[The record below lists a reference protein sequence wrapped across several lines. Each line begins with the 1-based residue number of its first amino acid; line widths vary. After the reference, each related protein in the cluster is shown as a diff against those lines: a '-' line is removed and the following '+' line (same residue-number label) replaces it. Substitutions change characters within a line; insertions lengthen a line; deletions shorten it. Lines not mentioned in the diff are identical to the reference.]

1 VIYKGK
7 VNKMVK
13 KIIIIILVILAALI
27 AGGLYYL
34 NHVYIPKNLK
44 PLVISTL
51 QKALDKKVT
60 IQEASYFPFRGVL
73 FSKVNITGHDGT
85 PFLKVEKVDLSLK
98 SLPSLKG
105 DMICANTKLV
115 VKGIAFEQ
123 DKLKVTGGS
132 IIDLNIK
139 GNIKKKPSLEAVLEL
154 DNLKVKGLAPVSD
167 ITHMGGK
174 VIFSQDAF
182 SSTDLGA
189 QIGKQKLDL
198 VLSGKYDQ
206 NNLNLEKLEIIYG
219 KTHIVVSVQV
229 TDFNNPEIK
238 LTSDGAL
245 NLTDIAK
252 IASGVTLP
260 KLEGV
265 CKLKAEVSGNPV
277 DLKTLSANLNVTSTQ
292 LSVDKIKVDN
302 IDATVALK
310 NGIADLNPFS
320 CIFYEGNIIGSGNA
334 DITKP
339 ALPCEFSVDVKN
351 INIAPLV
358 KDLTEYDIGH
368 GKVDAQL
375 GISGPAADLNA
386 LAGDGWFKMTEAK
399 IQMPSKFGGLTKMFQ
414 LDQLSQ
420 MLISEASATFTIK
433 EGKVDTQDLKII
445 ADIAEFMAKGYVTFT
460 QAIDCVIEMDLEPE
474 LKEKLGVIG
483 ALVRKVRV
491 HGQLPDKTKTDI
503 LMQDAIKE
511 VVKETIKEKGG
522 EVLKGF
528 LGGGDKQGGTEQ
540 KTDFQDQIKK
550 GLKGLF
556 R

>member
-1 VIYKGK
+1 
-7 VNKMVK
+7 MVK
-13 KIIIIILVILAALI
+13 KIIIIILVVLVVLI

-60 IQEASYFPFRGVL
+60 IGEASYFPFRGVL
-73 FSKVNITGHDGT
+73 FSQVDIIGHDAT

-105 DMICANTKLV
+105 DIVSAQTKLV
-115 VKGIAFEQ
+115 VKGIAFSQ
-123 DKLKVTGGS
+123 DKLEVTGGS
-132 IIDLNIK
+132 VIDLNVK
-139 GNIKKKPSLEAVLEL
+139 GNIKEKPSLEAVLEL
-154 DNLKVKGLAPVSD
+154 DNFKVKGISPVSD
-167 ITHMGGK
+167 ITRMDGK
-174 VIFSQDAF
+174 IIVSQDTF
-182 SSTDLGA
+182 SSSNLGA

-198 VLSGKYDQ
+198 ALSGKYNQ
-206 NNLNLEKLEIIYG
+206 NNLNLEKLKIIYG
-219 KTHIVVSVQV
+219 QTQIIVSVQV
-229 TDFNNPEIK
+229 TDFDNPK
-238 LTSDGAL
+238 LKVSSNGAL
-245 NLTDIAK
+245 DLEDISK
-252 IASGVTLP
+252 LVSGFTLP
-260 KLEGV
+260 KLGGI
-265 CKLKAEVSGNPV
+265 CNFKAAVNGNPI
-277 DLKTLSANLNVTSTQ
+277 DLKTLSADLNITSTQ

-302 IDATVALK
+302 IDASVALK
-310 NGIADLNPFS
+310 NGIVDLNPFS

-334 DITKP
+334 NITDP
-339 ALPCEFSVDVKN
+339 NLASDVSLDVKN

-358 KDLTEYDIGH
+358 KDLAGYDIGY
-368 GKVDAQL
+368 GKVNAQL
-375 GISGPAADLNA
+375 GISGPVADLNA

-399 IQMPSKFGGLTKMFQ
+399 IQMPSKFGGLAKMFQ

-460 QAIDCVIEMDLEPE
+460 QAIDCMIEMDLDPE
-474 LKEKLGVIG
+474 LKEKLGVVS

-503 LMQDAIKE
+503 LMQEAIKE

-522 EVLKGF
+522 EILKGF
-528 LGGGDKQGGTEQ
+528 LGGDKQTDTEP